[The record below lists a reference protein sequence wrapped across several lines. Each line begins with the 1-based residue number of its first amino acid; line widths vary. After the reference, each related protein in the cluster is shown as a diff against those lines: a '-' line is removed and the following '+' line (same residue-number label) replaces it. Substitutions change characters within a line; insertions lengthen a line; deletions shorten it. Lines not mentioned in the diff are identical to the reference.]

1 MELEDKYNKL
11 EDFIDSLDLIAD
23 DLIDEEELKDY
34 YYGCLELINQ
44 AEKEKDEIGSRLQ
57 KIYELEERELENQ
70 YWRDV
75 V

>member
-1 MELEDKYNKL
+1 MELEDKYDKL
-11 EDFIDSLDLIAD
+11 TDFIDDLELITD
-23 DLIDEEELKDY
+23 DLQDEEELKDY

-70 YWRDV
+70 YWRNAV
-75 V
+75 